1 MQADRS
7 PFQCPSLT
15 PLLAALVAVG
25 LAGCATIAA
34 APAPAAPA
42 AVPAAP
48 ATAAAPAP
56 AAFAVAPLGP
66 AAAASRPAGATPP
79 AAPPPPGQPPAF
91 ATVIKEAKESK
102 GLISL
107 WQKDEKVWLELRPED
122 LNRPFFL
129 SPKISQGIGEAG
141 FYGGTMIGRWGRTGR
156 AQLVE
161 FRRVHNLVQLVAI
174 NTDFAGGDATSPAG
188 RAVAAGFSNSL
199 LGTAPVASQP
209 HPERKTI
216 LVEAGPYFLGDMLG
230 LGMALQRNYRQ
241 GYALEP
247 RNTHFA
253 SIRTSPEQVVFN
265 VNAHFYTGNLAVP
278 MPGAPPG
285 TPVPTMPSTLPDAR
299 SLTFGLY
306 YAIAKLPDQP
316 MAPRLADPRI
326 GHFSTSVNDF
336 SDDLLRTPR
345 KAYVNRWRVEKK
357 DPAAALSEPVKPIT
371 FWIDRTV
378 PLKYRDAITRGI
390 LAWNP
395 AFEKI
400 GFKDAIVVKQQ
411 PDDADFDTLDV
422 GVASVRWM
430 TNAQPTFG
438 AIGPSQVD
446 PRSGEIVDADIGF
459 ESLSSRA
466 LRNLRSQVLNN
477 GDELAPWA
485 RLLQASD
492 ALREAMPGA
501 LAAAPHLH
509 GPQCDHADFAAEQL
523 SYALDVLEA
532 RGDLDPAGPE
542 AEKFVIDYLVDV
554 TMHEVGHT
562 LGLRHNFRSS
572 LIYSER
578 ELSDPAFTAA
588 HGLAGSVMEYAP
600 INLARPGQPGGTP
613 FQTVLGPYDYW
624 AIEYAYK
631 PLPAGATPEQEK
643 AELQRIAARSA
654 EPQLAYGTDEDNFL
668 GIDPESLI
676 FDLGPDPMAFA
687 EKRIAIARD
696 LLARQEARPLK
707 PDADYSVLRRA
718 IGYAV
723 RDAGRAA
730 GILARQI
737 GGVRTLRDH
746 PGSGRDPL
754 VPVSAAQQ
762 RRALDVL
769 ARGVLA
775 ADAFVLSPALQRKL
789 APDFADRTAAALGGG
804 DSGGTDYSII
814 SQVQGLQRALLT
826 QLMSDGVASRLLDS
840 EGKVDRAAGG
850 KPGNAFR
857 LSELYGRLSREIWS
871 ELGSSSSGD
880 IAAPRRELQR
890 EHANRVA
897 TMLLRP
903 SASSRA
909 DARSLL
915 RMEARSL
922 LARLNAAAKRPGLSA
937 ETRAHLLDSA
947 DTLTQ
952 SLEAKLQRA
961 GV

>member
-1 MQADRS
+1 MHPIPRFFR
-7 PFQCPSLT
+7 PTLPT
-15 PLLAALVAVG
+15 VLAALTTLGV
-25 LAGCATIAA
+25 AGCATTAAAPMSAAPADASASAPAAAKPVALAASAAASAAAA
-34 APAPAAPA
+34 APA
-42 AVPAAP
+42 
-48 ATAAAPAP
+48 
-56 AAFAVAPLGP
+56 
-66 AAAASRPAGATPP
+66 
-79 AAPPPPGQPPAF
+79 PGQPPAF
-91 ATVIKEAKESK
+91 ATVIKDAKESK
-102 GLISL
+102 GLIAL
-107 WQKDEKVWLELRPED
+107 WQKEEKVWLELKPED
-122 LNRPFFL
+122 FNKPFFL

-141 FYGGTMIGRWGRTGR
+141 FYGGTMIGRYGRAGR

-161 FRRVHNLVQLVAI
+161 FRRVHNLVQMVAI
-174 NTDFAGGDATSPAG
+174 NTDYAGGDAKSPSG

-199 LGTAPVASQP
+199 LGTAQVASAP
-209 HPERKTI
+209 HPERKTV
-216 LVEAGPYFLGDMLG
+216 LVEASAFFLGDMLG

-247 RNTHFA
+247 RNTYFA
-253 SIRTSPEQVVFN
+253 SIRALPEQVVFN
-265 VNAHFYTGNLAVP
+265 VNAHFYTGSIAVP
-278 MPGAPPG
+278 QPG
-285 TPVPTMPSTLPDAR
+285 TPPGVPAPTTPSTLPDAR

-306 YAIAKLPDQP
+306 YALAKLPDVP
-316 MAPRLADPRI
+316 MAPRLADPRL

-345 KAYVNRWRVEKK
+345 KAYVNRWRLEKK
-357 DPAAALSEPVKPIT
+357 DPAAELSEPVKPIT

-378 PLKYRDAITRGI
+378 PLKYRDAISRGI
-390 LAWNP
+390 LGWNS

-400 GFKDAIVVKQQ
+400 GFKDALVAKQQ

-446 PRSGEIVDADIGF
+446 PRSGEIIDADIGM
-459 ESLSSRA
+459 ESLSSRS
-466 LRNLRSQVLNN
+466 LRNLRSQVLN
-477 GDELAPWA
+477 GHDLAPWA

-492 ALREAMPGA
+492 ALREN
-501 LAAAPHLH
+501 APASSSTSTPAQHQH

-523 SYALDVLEA
+523 SYAFDVLEA
-532 RGDLDPAGPE
+532 RGDLDPSGPE
-542 AEKFVIDYLVDV
+542 AEQFVIDYLVDV

-572 LIYSER
+572 LVYTDR
-578 ELSDPAFTAA
+578 ELSDPRFTAA
-588 HGLAGSVMEYAP
+588 NGLAGSVMEYAP

-631 PLPAGATPEQEK
+631 PIAAEQEK

-668 GIDPESLI
+668 GIDPESLV
-676 FDLGPDPMAFA
+676 FDLGPDPMGFA

-696 LLARQEARPLK
+696 LLARQEARTLK
-707 PDADYSVLRRA
+707 PDADYSVLRRS

-737 GGVRTLRDH
+737 GGVRTLRDY

-754 VPVSAAQQ
+754 LPVAAAQQ
-762 RRALDVL
+762 RQALEVL

-775 ADAFVLSPALQRKL
+775 ADAFQISPALQRKL
-789 APDFADRTAAALGGG
+789 APDYTDRTAAVFG
-804 DSGGTDYSII
+804 DGDPGTTDYSIASVI
-814 SQVQGLQRALLT
+814 LGMQRALLA

-840 EGKVDRAAGG
+840 EGKADARSAS
-850 KPGNAFR
+850 AFH
-857 LSELYGRLSREIWS
+857 LSELYMRLTKEVWS
-871 ELGSSSSGD
+871 ELGKSGD
-880 IAAPRRELQR
+880 IASARRELQR
-890 EHANRVA
+890 EHINRLSA
-897 TMLLRP
+897 MLLRP
-903 SASSRA
+903 TSASRA

-915 RMEARSL
+915 RVEALGL
-922 LARLNAAAKRPGLSA
+922 LARVNGAVKRPGLSA
-937 ETRAHLLDSA
+937 EARAHLSDSA

-952 SLEAKLQRA
+952 ALQAKLQRA

>member
-1 MQADRS
+1 MHHIHR
-7 PFQCPSLT
+7 FLRPSLT
-15 PLLAALVAVG
+15 TLLAALAAFGV
-25 LAGCATIAA
+25 AGCAT
-34 APAPAAPA
+34 
-42 AVPAAP
+42 
-48 ATAAAPAP
+48 TAAAPMNAASAAASAP
-56 AAFAVAPLGP
+56 VAPLRPLP
-66 AAAASRPAGATPP
+66 AAAAASAAASAAAATAPP
-79 AAPPPPGQPPAF
+79 APGQPPAF
-91 ATVIKEAKESK
+91 ATVIKDAKESK
-102 GLISL
+102 GLIAL
-107 WQKDEKVWLELRPED
+107 WQKEEKVWLELKPED
-122 LNRPFFL
+122 FNKPFFL

-141 FYGGTMIGRWGRTGR
+141 IYGGTMIGRWGRAGR

-161 FRRVHNLVQLVAI
+161 FRRINNLVQLVAI
-174 NTDFAGGDATSPAG
+174 NTDYAGGDAKSPSG

-199 LGTAPVASQP
+199 LGTAQVASAP
-209 HPERKTI
+209 HPERKTV
-216 LVEAGPYFLGDMLG
+216 LVEASSFFLGDMLG
-230 LGMALQRNYRQ
+230 LGMALQRQYRQ
-241 GYALEP
+241 GYAIEP
-247 RNTHFA
+247 RNTYFS
-253 SIRTSPEQVVFN
+253 SIRALPEQVVFN
-265 VNAHFYTGNLAVP
+265 VNAHFYTGSIA
-278 MPGAPPG
+278 MPQPGSPPG
-285 TPVPTMPSTLPDAR
+285 MPAPTTPSTLPDAR
-299 SLTFGLY
+299 SLTLGLY
-306 YAIAKLPDQP
+306 YAIAKLPDVP
-316 MAPRLADPRI
+316 MAPRLADPRL

-345 KAYVNRWRVEKK
+345 KAYVNRWRLEKK
-357 DPAAALSEPVKPIT
+357 DPAAALSEPAKPIA

-378 PLKYRDAITRGI
+378 PVKYRDAISRGI
-390 LAWNP
+390 LAWNS

-446 PRSGEIVDADIGF
+446 PRSGEIIDADIGM
-459 ESLSSRA
+459 ESLASRSQ
-466 LRNLRSQVLNN
+466 RNLRSQVLNGN
-477 GDELAPWA
+477 ELAPWA

-492 ALREAMPGA
+492 ALREHGA
-501 LAAAPHLH
+501 SSSPAPHTH

-532 RGDLDPAGPE
+532 RGELDPSGPE
-542 AEKFVIDYLVDV
+542 AEQFVIDYLVDV

-572 LIYSER
+572 RIYNDR
-578 ELSDPAFTAA
+578 ELSDPRFTAA
-588 HGLAGSVMEYAP
+588 NGLAGSVMEYAP
-600 INLARPGQPGGTP
+600 INLGRPGEPGGTP

-631 PLPAGATPEQEK
+631 PIAAEHEK

-668 GIDPESLI
+668 GIDPESLV
-676 FDLGPDPMAFA
+676 FDLGPDPMGFA

-707 PDADYSVLRRA
+707 ADADYSVLRRA

-737 GGVRTLRDH
+737 GGVRTLRDF

-754 VPVSAAQQ
+754 LPVAAAQQ
-762 RRALDVL
+762 RQALDVL

-789 APDFADRTAAALGGG
+789 APDYTDRTAAVFDAG
-804 DSGGTDYSII
+804 DPGATDYSIAA
-814 SQVQGLQRALLT
+814 VVLGMQRALLA
-826 QLMSDGVASRLLDS
+826 QLMSDGLATRLLDS
-840 EGKVDRAAGG
+840 EGKVDARSGS
-850 KPGNAFR
+850 AFH
-857 LSELYGRLSREIWS
+857 LSELYTRLTKDVWS
-871 ELGSSSSGD
+871 ELGKSGD
-880 IAAPRRELQR
+880 ISSARRELQR
-890 EHANRVA
+890 EHVNRLS

-903 SASSRA
+903 TAASRA

-915 RMEARSL
+915 RVEAQGL
-922 LARLNAAAKRPGLSA
+922 LARINAANKRAGLSA
-937 ETRAHLLDSA
+937 EARAHLADSA
-947 DTLTQ
+947 DSLTQ
-952 SLEAKLQRA
+952 ALQAKLQRA

>member
-1 MQADRS
+1 MHHASRS
-7 PFQCPSLT
+7 LFPRSTAQLT
-15 PLLAALVAVG
+15 ARVSAALIALG
-25 LAGCATIAA
+25 LAGCATTATAPRPPAGAASAAVAKPPAA
-34 APAPAAPA
+34 AP
-42 AVPAAP
+42 V
-48 ATAAAPAP
+48 
-56 AAFAVAPLGP
+56 
-66 AAAASRPAGATPP
+66 
-79 AAPPPPGQPPAF
+79 PGQPPAF
-91 ATVIKEAKESK
+91 AAVIKDAKESA
-102 GLISL
+102 GLMTL
-107 WQKDEKVWLELRPED
+107 WQKDEKVWLELKPED
-122 LNRPFFL
+122 FDKPFFL

-161 FRRVHNLVQLVAI
+161 FRRVHNLVQLVAV
-174 NTDFAGGDATSPAG
+174 NTDYLGGDAKSPGG
-188 RAVAAGFSNSL
+188 RSVAAGFSNSL
-199 LGTAPVASQP
+199 LGAAPVASQP
-209 HPERKTI
+209 HPERKTV
-216 LVEAGPYFLGDMLG
+216 LVDAGPFFLGDMLG

-241 GYALEP
+241 GYSLEP
-247 RNTHFA
+247 RNTHFSA
-253 SIRTSPEQVVFN
+253 IRATPDQVVFN
-265 VNAHFYTGNLAVP
+265 VNAHFYTATIAVP

-285 TPVPTMPSTLPDAR
+285 APVPKTPSTLPDAR
-299 SLTFGLY
+299 SMTLGLY
-306 YAIAKLPDQP
+306 YAITKLPEQP
-316 MAPRLADPRI
+316 MAQRPADPRV
-326 GHFSTSVNDF
+326 GYFQTSVSDF

-345 KAYVNRWRVEKK
+345 RAYVNRWRLEKK

-371 FWIDRTV
+371 FWVDRTV
-378 PLKYRDAITRGI
+378 PLKYREPITRGI
-390 LAWNP
+390 LAWNA

-400 GFKDAIVVKQQ
+400 GFKDAVVVKQQ

-430 TNAQPTFG
+430 TNAQPSFG

-446 PRSGEIVDADIGF
+446 PRSGEILDADIGI

-466 LRNLRSQVLNN
+466 IRTFRSQIVD
-477 GDELAPWA
+477 GQSIAPWA

-492 ALREAMPGA
+492 ALRENAPA
-501 LAAAPHLH
+501 ASLAAEPHLH
-509 GPQCDHADFAAEQL
+509 GPQCDYADFAAEQL

-532 RGDLDPAGPE
+532 RGELDPASPE
-542 AEKFVIDYLVDV
+542 SEKFVTDYLVDV

-572 LIYSER
+572 LVYSDR

-600 INLARPGQPGGTP
+600 INLARPGQSGGTP

-631 PLPAGATPEQEK
+631 PMLPGTTPEQEK
-643 AELQRIAARSA
+643 AELLRIAARSA

-668 GIDPESLI
+668 GIDPESLV

-696 LLARQEARPLK
+696 LIARQEARPLK
-707 PDADYSVLRRA
+707 PEADYSVLRRA

-754 VPVSAAQQ
+754 VPVAAAQQ
-762 RRALDVL
+762 RKALDVL

-804 DSGGTDYSII
+804 DASGTDYSII
-814 SQVQGLQRALLT
+814 SQMQGLQRALLT

-850 KPGNAFR
+850 KPGDAFR
-857 LSELYGRLSREIWS
+857 LSELYGRLTREIWT
-871 ELGSSSSGD
+871 ELRGSGD

-890 EHANRVA
+890 EHVNRLA
-897 TMLLRP
+897 SALLRP
-903 SASSRA
+903 GAASRA

-915 RMEARSL
+915 RVEAQGL
-922 LARLNAAAKRPGLSA
+922 LARINAGAKRPGLSA
-937 ETRAHLLDSA
+937 EARAHLADSA
-947 DTLTQ
+947 ETL
-952 SLEAKLQRA
+952 SLALEAKLQRA
-961 GV
+961 GA

>member
-1 MQADRS
+1 MHPTPR
-7 PFQCPSLT
+7 FFRPSL
-15 PLLAALVAVG
+15 LAVLAALAMLGV
-25 LAGCATIAA
+25 AGCAT
-34 APAPAAPA
+34 
-42 AVPAAP
+42 
-48 ATAAAPAP
+48 TAAAPMS
-56 AAFAVAPLGP
+56 AALAGASASAP
-66 AAAASRPAGATPP
+66 AAAAKTFALAASGAAPASAASAPP
-79 AAPPPPGQPPAF
+79 APGQPPAF
-91 ATVIKEAKESK
+91 ATVIKDATESK
-102 GLISL
+102 GLIAL
-107 WQKDEKVWLELRPED
+107 WQKEEKVWLELKPED
-122 LNRPFFL
+122 FNKPFFL

-141 FYGGTMIGRWGRTGR
+141 LYGGTMIGRYGRAGR

-174 NTDFAGGDATSPAG
+174 NTDYAGGDAKSPSG

-199 LGTAPVASQP
+199 LGTAQVASAP
-209 HPERKTI
+209 HPERKTV
-216 LVEAGPYFLGDMLG
+216 LVEASPFFLGDMLG

-247 RNTHFA
+247 RNTYFA
-253 SIRTSPEQVVFN
+253 SIRALPEQVVFN
-265 VNAHFYTGNLAVP
+265 VNAHFYTGSIAVP
-278 MPGAPPG
+278 QPG
-285 TPVPTMPSTLPDAR
+285 TPPGVPAPTTPSTLPDAR

-306 YAIAKLPDQP
+306 YALAKLPDVP

-326 GHFSTSVNDF
+326 GHFSSSVNDF

-345 KAYVNRWRVEKK
+345 KAYVNRWRLEKK
-357 DPAAALSEPVKPIT
+357 DPAAELSEPVKPIT

-378 PLKYRDAITRGI
+378 PVKYRDAISRGI
-390 LAWNP
+390 LAWNS

-400 GFKDAIVVKQQ
+400 GFKDALVAKQQ

-446 PRSGEIVDADIGF
+446 PRSGEIIDADIGM
-459 ESLSSRA
+459 ESLSSRS
-466 LRNLRSQVLNN
+466 LRNLRSQVLNGN
-477 GDELAPWA
+477 DLAPWA

-492 ALREAMPGA
+492 ALRENAP
-501 LAAAPHLH
+501 AASASQPHLH

-523 SYALDVLEA
+523 SYAFDVLEA
-532 RGDLDPAGPE
+532 RGDLDPSGPV
-542 AEKFVIDYLVDV
+542 AEQFVIDYLVDV

-572 LIYSER
+572 LVYTDR
-578 ELSDPAFTAA
+578 ELSDPRFTAV

-631 PLPAGATPEQEK
+631 PMPAGTTPEQEK
-643 AELQRIAARSA
+643 AELQRIASRSA

-668 GIDPESLI
+668 GIDPESLV
-676 FDLGPDPMAFA
+676 FDLGPDPMGFA

-696 LLARQEARPLK
+696 LLARQEARTLK

-737 GGVRTLRDH
+737 GGVRTLRDY

-754 VPVSAAQQ
+754 LPVGAAQQ
-762 RRALDVL
+762 RQALDVL

-775 ADAFVLSPALQRKL
+775 ADAFQISPALQRKL
-789 APDFADRTAAALGGG
+789 APDYTDRTAAVFG
-804 DSGGTDYSII
+804 DGDPGATDYSIA
-814 SQVQGLQRALLT
+814 SVVLGMQRALLA

-840 EGKVDRAAGG
+840 EGKADARSGSAS
-850 KPGNAFR
+850 AFH
-857 LSELYGRLSREIWS
+857 LSELYTRLTKEVWS
-871 ELGSSSSGD
+871 ELGKSGD
-880 IAAPRRELQR
+880 IASARRELQR
-890 EHANRVA
+890 EHVNRLSA
-897 TMLLRP
+897 MLLRP
-903 SASSRA
+903 TSASRA

-915 RMEARSL
+915 RVEAQGL
-922 LARLNAAAKRPGLSA
+922 LARVNGAVKRPGLSA
-937 ETRAHLLDSA
+937 EARAHLADSA

-952 SLEAKLQRA
+952 ALAAKLQRQ